1 MSATR
6 TMTVEHVGDREL
18 SIRRAF
24 DAPRA
29 TVFRALTTPALVKRW
44 LLGPGGW
51 TMPVC
56 EIDLKPGGR
65 FRYVW
70 RKGGEEMGV
79 SGTYREIE
87 APGRIVHTE
96 RFNDDWTAGESLVT
110 TTLDEMDGRTT
121 MSMTI
126 RYASPDSRAIAV
138 ASGMLEGMTATYERL
153 DSLISEVEP

>member
-1 MSATR
+1 MIT
-6 TMTVEHVGDREL
+6 
-18 SIRRAF
+18 RAF

-29 TVFRALTTPALVKRW
+29 SVFRALTTPALVKRW

-56 EIDLKPGGR
+56 EIDLKPGGT

-70 RKGGEEMGV
+70 RRDREEMGV
-79 SGTYREIE
+79 SGTFREIVPPE
-87 APGRIVHTE
+87 RIVHTE
-96 RFNDDWTAGESLVT
+96 VFNDDWTGGGSLVT

-126 RYASPDSRAIAV
+126 HYASPESRAIAL
-138 ASGMLEGMTATYERL
+138 ASGMLEGMTVTYDRL
-153 DSLISEVEP
+153 DAMLAESFS